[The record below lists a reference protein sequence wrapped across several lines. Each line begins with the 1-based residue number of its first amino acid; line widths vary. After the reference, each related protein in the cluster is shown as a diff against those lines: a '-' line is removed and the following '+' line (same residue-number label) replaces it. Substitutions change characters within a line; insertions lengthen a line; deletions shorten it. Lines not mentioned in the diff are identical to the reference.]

1 MEIGISLNSFR
12 DKRVLYNGAC
22 NGKYEIVSLG
32 RPFFFFL
39 QFPATNFILE
49 RLSLCLERIKRIW
62 NATFGWNVSRDR
74 HVCETQVCRNIEVF
88 LKNPFS
94 FWNTIGMSF
103 LFVYSILGA
112 SWNFVAN
119 LSCEIIEIVFKFQRH
134 FVAKKGIRSVI
145 ISVSRKCLLYKFL
158 TIFSLEN

>member
-74 HVCETQVCRNIEVF
+74 HVCETSMQEYWSF
-88 LKNPFS
+88 LEES
-94 FWNTIGMSF
+94 FFFLEYNWDIFLLF
-103 LFVYSILGA
+103 LFVYSWCVDAILNLFIQI
-112 SWNFVAN
+112 SLRIYRVKQLKLFLNFSAI
-119 LSCEIIEIVFKFQRH
+119 LSR
-134 FVAKKGIRSVI
+134 
-145 ISVSRKCLLYKFL
+145 RKAF
-158 TIFSLEN
+158 EV

>member
-1 MEIGISLNSFR
+1 MQREIWNSFVR
-12 DKRVLYNGAC
+12 EA
-22 NGKYEIVSLG
+22 I
-32 RPFFFFL
+32 FFFSFNFL
-39 QFPATNFILE
+39 RRTQEIILE

-94 FWNTIGMSF
+94 FWNTIGISF

-119 LSCEIIEIVFKFQRH
+119 LSCETIEIVINFSAILSRRKAFEVYNNKCFSKVFTLQI
-134 FVAKKGIRSVI
+134 FI
-145 ISVSRKCLLYKFL
+145 IIL
-158 TIFSLEN
+158 SLEN